1 MHKMIP
7 AALALVLAPTLTV
20 TAFGIRAEET
30 PVGAAPHWT
39 YAGATGPE
47 HWGELD
53 TAFSTCASGV
63 NQSPIDIRSTLDADL
78 PPLRIRYEG
87 RGTEILNNGHTIQV
101 NVAPGSILTLEGTPF
116 ELKQFHFHAPS
127 ENTVDGESFAKEAQL
142 VHADAE
148 GHLAV
153 MGVLYRLGKENQ
165 AMAEML
171 AYMPHEA
178 GMKQALLSS
187 IDPAGFLPRVGDYY
201 RFNGSLTTPPC
212 TEGVRWV
219 VIKEPLAVSKGQVQA
234 FQAAMHGANN
244 RPVQEVNARP
254 VLR

>member
-127 ENTVDGESFAKEAQL
+127 ENTVDGESFAMEAQL

>member
-1 MHKMIP
+1 MHQRNL
-7 AALALVLAPTLTV
+7 AALALILAPTLAV
-20 TAFGIRAEET
+20 TAFGIRAGEAYAGT
-30 PVGAAPHWT
+30 AAHWT

-53 TAFSTCASGV
+53 TGFSTCVSGV
-63 NQSPIDIRSTLDADL
+63 NQSPIDIHSTLDADL

-101 NVAPGSILTLEGTPF
+101 NVAPGSTLTLEGRPF

-127 ENTVDGESFAKEAQL
+127 ENTVDGESFALEAHL
-142 VHADAE
+142 VHADAQ

-153 MGVLYRLGKENQ
+153 MGVLYRLGKANRPL
-165 AMAEML
+165 AEVL
-171 AYMPHEA
+171 ADMPPKA
-178 GMKQALLSS
+178 GMKQALMSPV
-187 IDPAGFLPRVGDYY
+187 DPAGFLPRVGDYF

-219 VIKEPLAVSKGQVQA
+219 VIKEPLTVSKEQVDA
-234 FQAAMHGANN
+234 FQAVMHGANN
-244 RPVQEVNARP
+244 RPVQAVNARP

>member
-127 ENTVDGESFAKEAQL
+127 ENTVDGESFAMEAQL

-178 GMKQALLSS
+178 GMKQVLLSS

>member
-87 RGTEILNNGHTIQV
+87 RGTEILNHGHTIQV

-127 ENTVDGESFAKEAQL
+127 ENTVDGESFAMEAQL

>member
-1 MHKMIP
+1 
-7 AALALVLAPTLTV
+7 
-20 TAFGIRAEET
+20 
-30 PVGAAPHWT
+30 VGAAPHWT

-127 ENTVDGESFAKEAQL
+127 ENTVDGESFAMEAQL